1 MAGGKHEARH
11 APRHSRPMLRVSLR
25 NIAAHKLRLVLSVL
39 AVVLG
44 TAFVTGSLVFTSTL
58 KSTFD
63 GLLEQ
68 GTADLSAMIEP
79 EDPRGAGVPFEVA
92 ERVLDLPG
100 VEAATPGVSGT
111 VVLFNA
117 DGTPYQSGGA
127 PSEGLAWVDPEHSV
141 GDSSWIVDGRAPAGD
156 DEVVLPTTVLESAGL
171 AIGDTAQVYTT
182 GQGMLD
188 VRIVGSYASDTD
200 IGGYVGVGFSEERA
214 RALFTDGENASDV
227 SVRAEPGVSQEQ
239 VRDTIAAEFP
249 DYTVSTGDEVR
260 ERLSE
265 QLSTILDFVNYF
277 FVAFGLIA
285 LLVGTFIIYNT
296 FSMLVAQRLRELALL
311 RAIGA
316 S

>member
-25 NIAAHKLRLVLSVL
+25 NISAHKLRLVLSVL

-117 DGTPYQSGGA
+117 DGT
-127 PSEGLAWVDPEHSV
+127 D
-141 GDSSWIVDGRAPAGD
+141 
-156 DEVVLPTTVLESAGL
+156 
-171 AIGDTAQVYTT
+171 
-182 GQGMLD
+182 
-188 VRIVGSYASDTD
+188 
-200 IGGYVGVGFSEERA
+200 
-214 RALFTDGENASDV
+214 
-227 SVRAEPGVSQEQ
+227 
-239 VRDTIAAEFP
+239 
-249 DYTVSTGDEVR
+249 
-260 ERLSE
+260 
-265 QLSTILDFVNYF
+265 
-277 FVAFGLIA
+277 
-285 LLVGTFIIYNT
+285 
-296 FSMLVAQRLRELALL
+296 
-311 RAIGA
+311 
-316 S
+316 